1 MKTKIIPPL
10 ADELIFFVITESFV
24 KPETGGTGF
33 SVFNLLD
40 QYVQYPFL
48 VLGTD
53 LHHFLVQSRRPAF
66 GTALY
71 PLRRGEGDF
80 RHFKSFEQVEQ
91 VDE

>member
-1 MKTKIIPPL
+1 MFPVCKNTIKNSQNKKKL
-10 ADELIFFVITESFV
+10 E
-24 KPETGGTGF
+24 K
-33 SVFNLLD
+33 
-40 QYVQYPFL
+40 YVRRL